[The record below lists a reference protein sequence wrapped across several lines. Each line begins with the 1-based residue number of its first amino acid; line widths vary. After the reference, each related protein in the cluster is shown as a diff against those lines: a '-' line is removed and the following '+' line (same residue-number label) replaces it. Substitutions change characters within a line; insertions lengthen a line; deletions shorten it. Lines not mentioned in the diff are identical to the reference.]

1 MSNIVLSQAKKLAES
16 FGIEG
21 DAQEIVSIL
30 KATAFRSDKG
40 EVSDAQLAA
49 LLIVAGQYGLNPWT
63 KEIYA
68 FPDKKNGIVP
78 VVGVDGWARII
89 NEHPQFDGMEFRF
102 SENMVRMPG
111 ANVDAPEWMESVI
124 YRKDRS
130 RPTVVREYLDE
141 VYREPFKG
149 QYGVVIG
156 PWQTHTK
163 RFLRHKGTIQGAR
176 LAFGFGGIYDQDE
189 AERIVEA
196 KGGEK
201 FMGPA
206 DEVKPEPVPYPADQ
220 FEANLPKWREVVESG
235 RKSADD
241 LIQFAQS
248 RSPNTLFT
256 DEQKAKLRSF
266 KPVKNP
272 EATDVQPKGESPAP
286 AAAPVA
292 TQTSGAPAVTFAQV
306 SEKLHAAKDIDALYT
321 AADLIGEVADP
332 QQRTELT
339 AIYEGRAEA
348 LAPQ

>member
-78 VVGVDGWARII
+78 VVGVDGWSRII
-89 NEHPQFDGMEFRF
+89 NEHPQFDGMEFRV
-102 SENMVRMPG
+102 SETMVRMPG
-111 ANVDAPEWMESVI
+111 ANVDAPEWTEAVI

-149 QYGVVIG
+149 QYGVVVG

-201 FMGPA
+201 FMGQV

-220 FEANLPKWREVVESG
+220 FEANLPAWQKVIEGG
-235 RKSADD
+235 RKSAED
-241 LIQFAQS
+241 LIVFAQS
-248 RSPNTLFT
+248 RNPNTPFT
-256 DEQKAKLRSF
+256 EEQKAKLRAF

-272 EATDVQPKGESPAP
+272 EATDVHPKGEES
-286 AAAPVA
+286 AAAA
-292 TQTSGAPAVTFAQV
+292 TPNGGAPVITFAQV
-306 SEKLHAAKDIDALYT
+306 NDKLHNAKDMDALNT

-332 QQRTELT
+332 QQRTELK
-339 AIYEGRAEA
+339 AIYETRAAA

>member
-40 EVSDAQLAA
+40 EVTDAQLAA

-78 VVGVDGWARII
+78 VVGVDGWSRII
-89 NEHPQFDGMEFRF
+89 NEHAQFDGMEFRA
-102 SENMVRMPG
+102 SETMIRMPG
-111 ANVDAPEWMESVI
+111 ANVDAPEWMEAII

-149 QYGVVIG
+149 QYGVVVG

-163 RFLRHKGTIQGAR
+163 RFLRHKTSIQASR

-189 AERIVEA
+189 AERIVEG
-196 KGGEK
+196 KGPEK
-201 FMGPA
+201 FMGA
-206 DEVKPEPVPYPADQ
+206 VDEVKPEPAVFPPER
-220 FEANLPKWREVVESG
+220 FTKNLPEWRKAIAMSKATADSVIAKARTIGALTPEQESAI
-235 RKSADD
+235 RAPITEDEKAAAKPA
-241 LIQFAQS
+241 AQ
-248 RSPNTLFT
+248 
-256 DEQKAKLRSF
+256 Q
-266 KPVKNP
+266 V
-272 EATDVQPKGESPAP
+272 TDVQPKSEN
-286 AAAPVA
+286 AATA
-292 TQTSGAPAVTFAQV
+292 TEPHKFTFAEV
-306 SEKLHAAKDIDALYT
+306 SDRMNKASDLDALSI
-321 AADLIGEVADP
+321 AADLIGEVEDP
-332 QQRTELT
+332 QHRIELKDLLEQRKF
-339 AIYEGRAEA
+339 A
-348 LAPQ
+348 LEVA

>member
-78 VVGVDGWARII
+78 VVGVDGWSRII
-89 NEHPQFDGMEFRF
+89 NEHPQFDGMEFRA
-102 SENMVRMPG
+102 SETMVRMPG
-111 ANVDAPEWMESVI
+111 SNVNAPEWMEAVI

-149 QYGVVIG
+149 QYGVVVG

-189 AERIVEA
+189 AERIVEG
-196 KGGEK
+196 KGPEK
-201 FMGPA
+201 FMGMAEDLTPPA
-206 DEVKPEPVPYPADQ
+206 APKPAYTPEQFADLLPSWRNAIALGKTTADSVIGKIKTKGTLTPEQEDAIRDTIKPATQAEPV
-220 FEANLPKWREVVESG
+220 
-235 RKSADD
+235 
-241 LIQFAQS
+241 
-248 RSPNTLFT
+248 
-256 DEQKAKLRSF
+256 
-266 KPVKNP
+266 
-272 EATDVQPKGESPAP
+272 TDVQPKGEPEKQAITEKS
-286 AAAPVA
+286 V
-292 TQTSGAPAVTFAQV
+292 GD
-306 SEKLHAAKDIDALYT
+306 KLHAAITLDALYE

-332 QQRTELT
+332 EARTRLT
-339 AIYEGRAEA
+339 QYFEERQFA
-348 LAPQ
+348 LESA

>member
-78 VVGVDGWARII
+78 VVGVDGWSRII
-89 NEHPQFDGMEFRF
+89 NEHPQFDGMEFRV
-102 SENMVRMPG
+102 SETMVRMPG
-111 ANVDAPEWMESVI
+111 ANVDAPEWTEAVI

-149 QYGVVIG
+149 QYGVVVG

-201 FMGPA
+201 FMGPV

-220 FEANLPKWREVVESG
+220 FEANLPKWREVIESN
-235 RKSADD
+235 RKNADD

-256 DEQKAKLRSF
+256 EEQKATLRAF

-272 EATDVQPKGESPAP
+272 EATDVRPKGEASAP
-286 AAAPVA
+286 AA
-292 TQTSGAPAVTFAQV
+292 TSNRGAPAVTFAQV
-306 SEKLHAAKDIDALYT
+306 SEKLHAAKDMDALNT

-332 QQRTELT
+332 QQRAELT
-339 AIYEGRAEA
+339 AIYETRAEA

>member
-78 VVGVDGWARII
+78 VVGVDGWSRII
-89 NEHPQFDGMEFRF
+89 NEHPQFDGMEFRA
-102 SENMVRMPG
+102 SETMIRMPG
-111 ANVDAPEWMESVI
+111 ANVDAPEWMEAVI

-149 QYGVVIG
+149 QYGVVVG

-163 RFLRHKGTIQGAR
+163 RFLRHKTSIQASR

-196 KGGEK
+196 QPTTKH
-201 FMGPA
+201 MGMADVVEPA
-206 DEVKPEPVPYPADQ
+206 TPPTWPDDSFKAR
-220 FEANLPKWREVVESG
+220 LPKWQAAVNSGSDVEAIV
-235 RKSADD
+235 K
-241 LIQFAQS
+241 FA
-248 RSPNTLFT
+248 RSKGALTA
-256 DEQKAKLRSF
+256 EQEAAIRALKPQEQQQGPTFDQVAHQLR
-266 KPVKNP
+266 
-272 EATDVQPKGESPAP
+272 
-286 AAAPVA
+286 
-292 TQTSGAPAVTFAQV
+292 GAVDA
-306 SEKLHAAKDIDALYT
+306 DALNV
-321 AADLIGEVADP
+321 AADLIGSITDP
-332 QQRTELT
+332 AQQAELN
-339 AIYEGRAEA
+339 AIYETRMDEMSA
-348 LAPQ
+348 

>member
-49 LLIVAGQYGLNPWT
+49 LLIVAGQYRLNPWT

-78 VVGVDGWARII
+78 VVGVDGWSRII
-89 NEHPQFDGMEFRF
+89 NEHPQFDGMEFRA
-102 SENMVRMPG
+102 SETMVRMAG
-111 ANVDAPEWMESVI
+111 ANVDAPEWMEAVI

-149 QYGVVIG
+149 QYGVVVG

-163 RFLRHKGTIQGAR
+163 RFLRHKTSIQASR

-189 AERIVEA
+189 AERIVEG
-196 KGGEK
+196 KGQEK
-201 FMGPA
+201 FMGA
-206 DEVKPEPVPYPADQ
+206 VDEVKPEPAVFPPER
-220 FEANLPKWREVVESG
+220 FTKNLPEWRKAIAMS
-235 RKSADD
+235 KATADSVIAKARTIGALTPEQEAAIRAPLTD
-241 LIQFAQS
+241 DEKAVAKPAAQ
-248 RSPNTLFT
+248 
-256 DEQKAKLRSF
+256 Q
-266 KPVKNP
+266 V
-272 EATDVQPKGESPAP
+272 TDVQPKGEP
-286 AAAPVA
+286 
-292 TQTSGAPAVTFAQV
+292 QV
-306 SEKLHAAKDIDALYT
+306 MLEKTVGDQLHAAATLDALYE

-332 QQRTELT
+332 EARARLT
-339 AIYEGRAEA
+339 QFFEERQFALEAE
-348 LAPQ
+348 

>member
-40 EVSDAQLAA
+40 EVTDAQLAA

-78 VVGVDGWARII
+78 VVGVDGWSRII
-89 NEHPQFDGMEFRF
+89 NEHAQFDGMEFRA
-102 SENMVRMPG
+102 SETMIRMPG
-111 ANVDAPEWMESVI
+111 ANVDAPEWMEAII

-149 QYGVVIG
+149 QYGVVVG

-163 RFLRHKGTIQGAR
+163 RFLRHKTSIQASR

-189 AERIVEA
+189 AERIVEG
-196 KGGEK
+196 KGPEK
-201 FMGPA
+201 FMGA
-206 DEVKPEPVPYPADQ
+206 VDEVKPEPTPYPAEQ
-220 FEANLPKWREVVESG
+220 FEANLPKWREVIQNA
-235 RKSADD
+235 RKTADD
-241 LIQFAQS
+241 LIAFTES
-248 RSPNTLFT
+248 RNPNTPMT
-256 DEQKAKLRSF
+256 EEQKATLRGI
-266 KPVKNP
+266 KPVKNAA
-272 EATDVQPKGESPAP
+272 ATDVLPKGEAAAP
-286 AAAPVA
+286 AAD
-292 TQTSGAPAVTFAQV
+292 TGPAVTFAQV
-306 SEKLHAAKDIDALYT
+306 SDKLHAAKDVDALNL
-321 AADLIGEVADP
+321 AADLVSQVPDTQQQAELNALYEQRLGEFDP
-332 QQRTELT
+332 K
-339 AIYEGRAEA
+339 
-348 LAPQ
+348 

>member
-78 VVGVDGWARII
+78 VVGVDGWSRII
-89 NEHPQFDGMEFRF
+89 NEHQQFDGMEFRV
-102 SENMVRMPG
+102 SETMVRMPG
-111 ANVDAPEWMESVI
+111 ANADAPEWMEVLI

-149 QYGVVIG
+149 QYGPVIG
-156 PWQTHTK
+156 PWQTHPK
-163 RFLRHKGTIQGAR
+163 RFLRHKTSIQGSR

-189 AERIVEA
+189 AERIVEVKA
-196 KGGEK
+196 GEK
-201 FMGPA
+201 FMGSV
-206 DEVKPEPVPYPADQ
+206 DEVKPEPTPYPADQ
-220 FEANLPKWREVVESG
+220 FEANLQKWREIIEAN
-235 RKSADD
+235 RKTADD
-241 LIQFAQS
+241 LIAFAQS
-248 RSPNTLFT
+248 RNPNTPFT
-256 DEQKAKLRSF
+256 DEQKATLRAI
-266 KPVKNP
+266 KPVKNAD
-272 EATDVQPKGESPAP
+272 ATDAQPKSEPAP
-286 AAAPVA
+286 AEQQASGPAITFNQVNASLESA
-292 TQTSGAPAVTFAQV
+292 T
-306 SEKLHAAKDIDALYT
+306 DIDALYT
-321 AADLIGEVADP
+321 AADLIGEVPDP
-332 QQRTELT
+332 QQRAELT
-339 AIYEGRAEA
+339 RVFEVRQTVLE
-348 LAPQ
+348 QV

>member
-78 VVGVDGWARII
+78 VVGVDGWSRII
-89 NEHPQFDGMEFRF
+89 NEHPQFDGMEFRA
-102 SENMVRMPG
+102 SETMIRMPG
-111 ANVDAPEWMESVI
+111 ANVDAPEWMEAVI

-149 QYGVVIG
+149 QYGVVVG

-163 RFLRHKGTIQGAR
+163 RFLRHKTSIQSSR

-189 AERIVEA
+189 AERIVEG
-196 KGGEK
+196 KGPER
-201 FMGPA
+201 FMGA
-206 DEVKPEPVPYPADQ
+206 VDEVKPESAVFPPER
-220 FEANLPKWREVVESG
+220 FIKNLPEWRKAIAMSKATADSVVAKARTIGVLTPEQEAAI
-235 RKSADD
+235 RAPLTDAEKAVTKPA
-241 LIQFAQS
+241 AQ
-248 RSPNTLFT
+248 
-256 DEQKAKLRSF
+256 Q
-266 KPVKNP
+266 V
-272 EATDVQPKGESPAP
+272 TDVQPKEYVPP
-286 AAAPVA
+286 LTAA
-292 TQTSGAPAVTFAQV
+292 TTVTDNLEQR
-306 SEKLHAAKDIDALYT
+306 LRDAADLDALYT
-321 AADLIGEVADP
+321 VGDLIGEVPDP
-332 QQRTELT
+332 EQRAALT
-339 AIYEGRAEA
+339 AVFEERQFALEA
-348 LAPQ
+348 N

>member
-1 MSNIVLSQAKKLAES
+1 MSNIVLSQAKRLAES

-21 DAQEIVSIL
+21 DAQEIVSVL

-78 VVGVDGWARII
+78 VVGVDGWSRII
-89 NEHPQFDGMEFRF
+89 NDHPQFDGMEFRV

-111 ANVDAPEWMESVI
+111 ANVDAHEWMECII

-149 QYGVVIG
+149 QYGVVAG

-163 RFLRHKGTIQGAR
+163 RFHRHKTSIQSAR
-176 LAFGFGGIYDQDE
+176 LAFGFGGIFDQDE

-196 KGGEK
+196 KGGGEK
-201 FMGPA
+201 FMGMAEDLTPPA
-206 DEVKPEPVPYPADQ
+206 APQPAYTPE
-220 FEANLPKWREVVESG
+220 
-235 RKSADD
+235 
-241 LIQFAQS
+241 QFADLLPS
-248 RSPNTLFT
+248 WRKAIAAGKATADGVLGKIKT
-256 DEQKAKLRSF
+256 KGTVTAEQEAAIRAPLTEAEKAAA
-266 KPVKNP
+266 KPPSQQV
-272 EATDVQPKGESPAP
+272 TDVQPKAE
-286 AAAPVA
+286 AAPVA
-292 TQTSGAPAVTFAQV
+292 PTAQDL
-306 SEKLHAAKDIDALYT
+306 EKRLRDAADLDALY
-321 AADLIGEVADP
+321 AVADLIGEVPDP
-332 QQRTELT
+332 EHRAALT
-339 AIYEGRAEA
+339 AVFEERQFALEA
-348 LAPQ
+348 N

>member
-21 DAQEIVSIL
+21 DAKEIVSIL

-49 LLIVAGQYGLNPWT
+49 LLIVAGQYRLNPWT

-78 VVGVDGWARII
+78 VVGVDGWSRII
-89 NEHPQFDGMEFRF
+89 NDHPQFDGMEFRV

-111 ANVDAPEWMESVI
+111 ANVDAHEWMECII

-130 RPTVVREYLDE
+130 RPTVVREYMDE

-149 QYGVVIG
+149 QYGVVVG

-163 RFLRHKGTIQGAR
+163 RFHRHKTSIQCSR

-196 KGGEK
+196 QPATKH
-201 FMGPA
+201 MGMVDVVEPA
-206 DEVKPEPVPYPADQ
+206 APPTWPDESFA
-220 FEANLPKWREVVESG
+220 ARLPKWQAAVNSGSDVEEIVKFARSKG
-235 RKSADD
+235 ALSAEQEAAIRA
-241 LIQFAQS
+241 LKPQS
-248 RSPNTLFT
+248 QQQGPTF
-256 DEQKAKLRSF
+256 DQVAHQLR
-266 KPVKNP
+266 
-272 EATDVQPKGESPAP
+272 
-286 AAAPVA
+286 
-292 TQTSGAPAVTFAQV
+292 GAVDA
-306 SEKLHAAKDIDALYT
+306 DALNV
-321 AADLIGEVADP
+321 AADLIGSITDP
-332 QQRTELT
+332 AQQAELN
-339 AIYEGRAEA
+339 AIYETRMDEMSA
-348 LAPQ
+348 

>member
-78 VVGVDGWARII
+78 VVGVDGWSRII
-89 NEHPQFDGMEFRF
+89 NEHPQFDGMEFRA
-102 SENMVRMPG
+102 SETMVRMPG
-111 ANVDAPEWMESVI
+111 ANVDAPEWMEAVI

-149 QYGVVIG
+149 QYGVVVG

-163 RFLRHKGTIQGAR
+163 RFLRHKTSIQASR

-189 AERIVEA
+189 AERIVEG
-196 KGGEK
+196 KGPER
-201 FMGPA
+201 FMGA
-206 DEVKPEPVPYPADQ
+206 VDEVKPEPAVFPPER
-220 FEANLPKWREVVESG
+220 FIKNLPEWRKAIAMSKATADSVVAKARTIGVLTPEQEAAI
-235 RKSADD
+235 RAPLTDAEKAVTKPA
-241 LIQFAQS
+241 AQ
-248 RSPNTLFT
+248 
-256 DEQKAKLRSF
+256 Q
-266 KPVKNP
+266 V
-272 EATDVQPKGESPAP
+272 TDVQPKEHVPP
-286 AAAPVA
+286 LTAA
-292 TQTSGAPAVTFAQV
+292 TTVTDNLEQR
-306 SEKLHAAKDIDALYT
+306 LRDAADLDALYT
-321 AADLIGEVADP
+321 VGDLIGEVPDP
-332 QQRTELT
+332 EQRAALT
-339 AIYEGRAEA
+339 AVFEERQFALEA
-348 LAPQ
+348 N

>member
-40 EVSDAQLAA
+40 EVTDAQLAA

-78 VVGVDGWARII
+78 VVGVDGWSRII
-89 NEHPQFDGMEFRF
+89 NEHAQFDGMEFRA
-102 SENMVRMPG
+102 SETMIRMPG
-111 ANVDAPEWMESVI
+111 ANVDAPEWMEAII

-149 QYGVVIG
+149 QYGVVVG

-163 RFLRHKGTIQGAR
+163 RFLRHKTSIQASR

-189 AERIVEA
+189 AERIVEG
-196 KGGEK
+196 KGPEK
-201 FMGPA
+201 FMGA
-206 DEVKPEPVPYPADQ
+206 VDEVKTEPAVFPPER
-220 FEANLPKWREVVESG
+220 FTKNLPEWRKAIAMS
-235 RKSADD
+235 KATADSVIAKARTIGVLSPEQEAAIRAPLTD
-241 LIQFAQS
+241 DEKAIAKPAAQ
-248 RSPNTLFT
+248 
-256 DEQKAKLRSF
+256 Q
-266 KPVKNP
+266 V
-272 EATDVQPKGESPAP
+272 TDVQPKEYVPP
-286 AAAPVA
+286 LTAA
-292 TQTSGAPAVTFAQV
+292 TTVTDNLEQR
-306 SEKLHAAKDIDALYT
+306 LRDAADLDTLYT
-321 AADLIGEVADP
+321 VGDLIGEVEDP
-332 QQRTELT
+332 QHRFELIDLFEQRKFAL
-339 AIYEGRAEA
+339 EA
-348 LAPQ
+348 N

>member
-78 VVGVDGWARII
+78 VVGVDGWSRII
-89 NEHPQFDGMEFRF
+89 NEHPQFDGMEFRA
-102 SENMVRMPG
+102 SETMIRMPG
-111 ANVDAPEWMESVI
+111 ANVDAPEWMEAVI

-149 QYGVVIG
+149 QYGVVVG

-163 RFLRHKGTIQGAR
+163 RFLRHKTSIQSSR

-196 KGGEK
+196 SPVKHMGSVELAEPAELPTYSAEQFAKNLPAWRSAIAAGKATADAVIAKASTKGTLTQEQVDAIRAPLNA
-201 FMGPA
+201 PA
-206 DEVKPEPVPYPADQ
+206 PQQQEPV
-220 FEANLPKWREVVESG
+220 
-235 RKSADD
+235 
-241 LIQFAQS
+241 
-248 RSPNTLFT
+248 
-256 DEQKAKLRSF
+256 
-266 KPVKNP
+266 
-272 EATDVQPKGESPAP
+272 TDVQPKGAP
-286 AAAPVA
+286 EAISEQEVGNRLHDAASLDV
-292 TQTSGAPAVTFAQV
+292 
-306 SEKLHAAKDIDALYT
+306 LYE

-332 QQRTELT
+332 EARARLT
-339 AIYEGRAEA
+339 AYFEERQFA
-348 LAPQ
+348 LESA

>member
-78 VVGVDGWARII
+78 VVGVDGWSRII
-89 NEHPQFDGMEFRF
+89 NEHPQFDGMEFRV
-102 SENMVRMPG
+102 SETMVRMPG
-111 ANVDAPEWMESVI
+111 ANVEAPEWVESVI

-149 QYGVVIG
+149 QYGLVIG

-201 FMGPA
+201 FMGQVE
-206 DEVKPEPVPYPADQ
+206 EVKPEPVPYPADQ
-220 FEANLPKWREVVESG
+220 FEANLPAWQEVIEGG
-235 RKSADD
+235 RKSAED
-241 LIQFAQS
+241 LIVFAQS
-248 RSPNTLFT
+248 RNPNTRFT

-272 EATDVQPKGESPAP
+272 EATDVQPKGDAS
-286 AAAPVA
+286 AAAA
-292 TQTSGAPAVTFAQV
+292 TPNSGAPAVTFAQV
-306 SEKLHAAKDIDALYT
+306 SDKLHAAKDIDALYT

-339 AIYEGRAEA
+339 AIYETRADA